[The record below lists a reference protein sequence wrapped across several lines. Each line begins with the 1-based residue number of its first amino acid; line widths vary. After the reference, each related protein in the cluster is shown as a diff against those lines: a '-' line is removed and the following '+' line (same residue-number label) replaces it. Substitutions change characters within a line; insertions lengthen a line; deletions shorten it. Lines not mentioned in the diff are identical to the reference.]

1 MVAAHPGPDN
11 LAGAALDSV
20 RASPVL
26 RLVSAM
32 TASSPP
38 PKRRASN
45 LGISAGLSARLAA
58 ANLPAEIPRD
68 SLPRRGLDA
77 QNAYELI
84 HDHLML
90 DGNARLNL
98 ATFVGTWMEPEGRRL
113 MEECADKNIIDKDE
127 YPQTAEL
134 EERCLRI
141 LADLWNAPDP
151 AQAVGTSTTGS
162 SEGCMLGGLVM
173 KWHWRQRQRERGE
186 GGGLPNLVMGSNT
199 QICWDKFCAYFDV
212 EPRLVPITADRL
224 QLGAEEAV
232 ARCDANTIGVVG
244 ILGSTIDGSYE
255 PIGELNRQLD
265 ALQERS
271 GLDIP
276 VHVDAASGGFVAPFN
291 SPDLVWDF
299 RLPRVLSI
307 NSSGH
312 KYGGVLP
319 GVGWVLWRHDDLLP
333 EELRFNV
340 NYLGG
345 EMPTIGMNFSRP
357 GAQVVGQYFNF
368 LHLGREGFAHRMAA
382 LKAIACHLAD
392 GIRDL
397 EPLRLVSHPL
407 GQLPVFAVEI
417 DPAVRNWSVFHLS
430 EKLRERGWQVP
441 AYTLPADCQERAVLR
456 FVVRAGFSRD
466 MADALLDDIERA
478 VLWFEGLAQP
488 MPEPIIQTAF
498 RH

>member
-1 MVAAHPGPDN
+1 MKNSTVQKHR
-11 LAGAALDSV
+11 S
-20 RASPVL
+20 
-26 RLVSAM
+26 
-32 TASSPP
+32 T
-38 PKRRASN
+38 N
-45 LGISAGLSARLAA
+45 LGIDAGLSARLKA

-68 SLPRRGLDA
+68 VLAEHGLDA
-77 QNAYELI
+77 ENAYELI

-98 ATFVGTWMEPEGRRL
+98 ATFVGTWMDPCARRL
-113 MEECADKNIIDKDE
+113 MEECVDKNIIDKDE

-134 EERCLRI
+134 EVRCLRI

-151 AQAVGTSTTGS
+151 ERAVGTSTTGS

-173 KWHWRQRQRERGE
+173 KWHWRQRRLAA
-186 GGGLPNLVMGSNT
+186 GLDTSRPNLVMGTNT

-212 EPRLVPITADRL
+212 EPRLVPITSERF

-232 ARCDANTIGVVG
+232 ASCDDNTIGVVG
-244 ILGSTIDGSYE
+244 ILGSTFDGSYE
-255 PIGELNRQLD
+255 PIEALQLQLD
-265 ALQERS
+265 DLQDRS
-271 GLDIP
+271 GLNIP
-276 VHVDAASGGFVAPFN
+276 IHVDAASGGFVAPFN
-291 SPDLVWDF
+291 SPDLLWDF
-299 RLPRVLSI
+299 RLPRVVSI

-345 EMPTIGMNFSRP
+345 QMPTIGMNFSRP
-357 GAQVVGQYFNF
+357 GAQIVGQYFNF
-368 LHLGREGFAHRMAA
+368 LHLGRAGYAHRMAI
-382 LKAIACHLAD
+382 LEAIACHLAD

-407 GQLPVFAVEI
+407 GQLPVFAVEV
-417 DPAVRNWSVFHLS
+417 DPAVTNWTVFHLS
-430 EKLRERGWQVP
+430 DKLRERGWQVP
-441 AYTLPADCQERAVLR
+441 AYTMPANCEDRAVLR

-466 MADALLDDIERA
+466 MAEALLNDIDRA
-478 VLWFEGLAQP
+478 VGWLVGLKDPLPRTEDASS
-488 MPEPIIQTAF
+488 TF